1 MNCHYLSFKLLVL
14 FIITSLFFISC
25 SAKPQLLKSLE
36 LKEIQFESNYTIEA
50 KFKASAND
58 IKETGY
64 FVLKKTGNLIILR
77 VGKNYLFPE
86 KKLNFSL
93 NDEINLNELL
103 AFNEMGLQYNFKQQ
117 AVPLKKLME
126 IMIGQQKQLISN
138 LNADYPEGFISLNG
152 FRLPKKI
159 IIKND
164 LIKLEIIIKKYIE

>member
-1 MNCHYLSFKLLVL
+1 MNFHYLSFKLLVL
-14 FIITSLFFISC
+14 FIITSLFCISC

-36 LKEIQFESNYTIEA
+36 LKEIQFESSYTIEG

-64 FVLKKTGNLIILR
+64 FVIKKTANLVALR
-77 VGKNYLFPE
+77 IGKNYLFPE

-93 NDEINLNELL
+93 DEEINLNELF
-103 AFNEMGLQYNFKQQ
+103 AFNKMGLQYKFKQQ

-126 IMIGQQKQLISN
+126 ILIRQQKQSITN

-152 FRLPKKI
+152 FKLPKKI

-164 LIKLEIIIKKYIE
+164 RIKLEIINKKYIE